1 MDLGFCGSVHTM
13 VICYCV
19 DMELLWRKWA
29 WFISD
34 VQVRSEEECQ
44 GELRAL
50 GDRLLKQQG
59 TLAYLDGRNYSYSSG
74 FENCE
79 YL

>member
-1 MDLGFCGSVHTM
+1 M
-13 VICYCV
+13 
-19 DMELLWRKWA
+19 
-29 WFISD
+29 
-34 VQVRSEEECQ
+34 QVRSEEECQ

-74 FENCE
+74 LRIVNIYSSIKILEDVRSINFYWFCGGIRLENI
-79 YL
+79 

>member
-1 MDLGFCGSVHTM
+1 MF
-13 VICYCV
+13 
-19 DMELLWRKWA
+19 
-29 WFISD
+29 D

-59 TLAYLDGRNYSYSSG
+59 TLAYLDGRNLKSSG

-79 YL
+79 YF